1 MERPS
6 TNQVFLV
13 GVCGALDGAFE
24 RARGGA
30 LDFACQRVES
40 ELFLPEILPQPALV
54 VMQVRGSDPSACE
67 RVQRGLRRSGAS
79 PLVVIADRLRAATV
93 VQLVR
98 LGVTDVIDLATE
110 TDDPIARALG
120 HLGGARGGAALAE
133 LVGESKSMKLVR
145 QQVAAAAGTRST
157 VLLLGETGTG
167 KGLVARALHEHSPTA
182 GMPFV
187 HVDCAA
193 LAPSV
198 IESEL
203 FGHERG
209 AFTGAQ
215 HQHRGR
221 FELAGRGTL
230 FLDEIG
236 ELDVSL
242 QAKLLR
248 ALQDR
253 AYERVGSTST
263 LALQARIIAATNRD
277 LAAAARTGSF
287 RSDLYY
293 RLNVF
298 GIRMPA
304 LREHRDDIPPLVR
317 SALPALSAR
326 LALPEPVPSAGFL
339 ARLMRHAWP
348 GNVRELLNTLERC
361 VAERRSARLEAE
373 HLDGLLDDP
382 SAAWSPHAPAAPDRV
397 QDETAAGRRSADSER
412 TEIAETLRIT
422 GGNVSRAARR
432 LGMARSTLR
441 YKLRSYDLEGL
452 IPED

>member
-1 MERPS
+1 LETPG
-6 TNQVFLV
+6 TNQIFLV

-24 RARGGA
+24 RARAGA
-30 LDFACQRVES
+30 HAFECRRVES
-40 ELFLPEILPQPALV
+40 ELFLPERLPQFSLI
-54 VMQVRGSDPSACE
+54 VMQIRGSDPAACE
-67 RVQRGLRRSGAS
+67 RVQRGLRRSGVA

-98 LGVTDVIDLATE
+98 SGVTDVIDLATE

-120 HLGGARGGAALAE
+120 HLGSARDGAALAG
-133 LVGESKSMKLVR
+133 LVGESKSMRAVR
-145 QQVAAAAGTRST
+145 EQLAAVAGTRST

-167 KGLVARALHEHSPTA
+167 KGLVARALHDHSPTA

-215 HQHRGR
+215 QQHRGR
-221 FELAGRGTL
+221 FELADRGTL
-230 FLDEIG
+230 FLDEVG

-263 LALQARIIAATNRD
+263 LALHARIVAATNRD
-277 LAAAARTGSF
+277 LAAAARAGSF

-304 LREHRDDIPPLVR
+304 LRERLDDVPLLVR
-317 SALPALSAR
+317 SALPGLSAR
-326 LALPEPVPSAGFL
+326 LGLPEPVPTPGFI
-339 ARLMRHAWP
+339 ARLMRYPWP

-361 VAERRSARLEAE
+361 VVERRPARLEAE
-373 HLDGLLDDP
+373 HLDGLLEAPAEAWTP
-382 SAAWSPHAPAAPDRV
+382 SAPAAASRV
-397 QDETAAGRRSADSER
+397 RDEGAQRSGDGERSA
-412 TEIAETLRIT
+412 IAETLRIT

-432 LGMARSTLR
+432 LGIPRSTLR